1 MNSTEVI
8 ILAGSLILVS
18 LVIYFSIKRYL
29 EKKRHRAIVE
39 VFRQTLSRTELKSPS
54 EKFYDYLFEYQ
65 ENLYLIKVLPFDLH
79 HELII
84 TNKYYWCMNAD
95 LKGWKR
101 STIPDLFPGVKEFV
115 DFAPKTDKKVI
126 KIALIMPDCH
136 NITRYLNESDV
147 AKVNPKDLVYGVY
160 FVKAVELQSFF
171 PKSE

>member
-18 LVIYFSIKRYL
+18 LIAYFSIKFFL
-29 EKKRHRAIVE
+29 DKKRHESIIE
-39 VFRQTLSRTELKSPS
+39 VFGQILPLVVLKKPIV
-54 EKFYDYLFEYQ
+54 KFYDYCFENQ
-65 ENLYLIKVLPFDLH
+65 GTQYLIKVLPFDLH

-101 STIPDLFPGVKEFV
+101 STIPDLFSGVKQFV
-115 DFAPKTDKKVI
+115 DFMPKTDLKVV

-136 NITRYLNESDV
+136 NIIRYLNESDV

-160 FVKAVELQSFF
+160 FVKAVELHHFF
-171 PKSE
+171 QKTE

>member
-1 MNSTEVI
+1 MNSTEVV

-18 LVIYFSIKRYL
+18 LLAYFTIKFFL
-29 EKKRHRAIVE
+29 DKSRHEAIVE
-39 VFRQTLSRTELKSPS
+39 VFRQTLPRVELKKPS
-54 EKFYDYLFEYQ
+54 DKFYDYFF
-65 ENLYLIKVLPFDLH
+65 ENLESQYLIKVLPFDLH

-101 STIPDLFPGVKEFV
+101 STVPDLFPGVKAFV
-115 DFAPKTDKKVI
+115 DFSPKTNLKVI

-160 FVKAVELQSFF
+160 FVKAVELQRFF